1 MPKLKLTVELVY
13 EATPEDYGT
22 DDVQKMIDID
32 LEDQAALILSVAHD
46 GDAKVTLEEVMEGS
60 DA

>member
-1 MPKLKLTVELVY
+1 MPKLKLTITLEY
-13 EATPEDYGT
+13 EARPKDYGT
-22 DDVQKMIDID
+22 DDVQEMIDID
-32 LEDQAALILSVAHD
+32 MEDQAALILSVAHD